1 MKRLYGLACTALL
14 ACGCST
20 LSLTETSSLTGTAPA
35 ETNLA
40 VASNQLPVASPQFD
54 PSPLPAVEGLRVSD
68 RFPNVEVQSHDGRT
82 FRFVDDLIRDRVVLI
97 NFSYTQCRGS
107 CPGTNAVLARL
118 RQELQPEF
126 GSSLRILSI
135 TLDPT
140 VDTPEVLAKFAKNL
154 SPRAESDEPEWLF
167 LTGAADDLEAI
178 RFALGQSE
186 PDPVLD
192 ADITQHSAVLTFGND
207 RLNRWAAIPSGTAV
221 PHLTETIVRIAG
233 QSQDQRFRRLS
244 PSRRPIPGFSGL

>member
-1 MKRLYGLACTALL
+1 MKRLYGLSCAALL
-14 ACGCST
+14 ACGCSK
-20 LSLTETSSLTGTAPA
+20 LSLTGTSSLSGATPVGTNITGAP
-35 ETNLA
+35 E
-40 VASNQLPVASPQFD
+40 QPPVTPPQFD
-54 PSPLPAVEGLRVSD
+54 PSPLPAVEGTRVSD

-107 CPGTNAVLARL
+107 CPGTNAVLPRL
-118 RQELQPEF
+118 RQALQPEF

-140 VDTPEVLAKFAKNL
+140 VDTPEVLAKLAKNL
-154 SPRAESDEPEWLF
+154 SPRPEPDEPEWLF
-167 LTGAADDLEAI
+167 LTGAPEDLEAI
-178 RFALGQSE
+178 RYALGQYD
-186 PDPVLD
+186 PDPVVD

-207 RLNRWAAIPSGTAV
+207 RLNRWAAIPSGTKV

-233 QSQDQRFRRLS
+233 QSQEQRFRRIS
-244 PSRRPIPGFSGL
+244 HSRRPIPGFSGL